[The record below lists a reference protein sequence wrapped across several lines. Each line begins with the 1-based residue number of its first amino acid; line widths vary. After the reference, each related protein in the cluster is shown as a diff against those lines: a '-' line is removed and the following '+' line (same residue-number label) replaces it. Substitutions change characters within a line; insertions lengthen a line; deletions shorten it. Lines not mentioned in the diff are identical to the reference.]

1 MKYIVSRTSIWPDE
15 KPIEEAVEGVIH
27 NYWESTEYNYDY
39 FMKMCRD
46 VVKLSEGNYRGTIKE
61 GEKVWIVEVDDLIKF
76 VDKYGPIIIQPA
88 DNEEGLY
95 EIEIYDYYRE

>member
-1 MKYIVSRTSIWPDE
+1 MKYIVSRTSIWTDE
-15 KPIEEAVEGVIH
+15 KPIEEAVEGEVH
-27 NYWESTEYNYDY
+27 EYNTYCDESILSKNV
-39 FMKMCRD
+39 FKD
-46 VVKLSEGNYRGTIKE
+46 IIKLSDGHFRGTYKQPV
-61 GEKVWIVEVDDLIKF
+61 KVWVVEVDDLIKF